1 MALYE
6 GRGGRGTGRME
17 RRGARGLCA
26 GPAHR
31 GEFPALVR
39 PGGRRF
45 RAERRSRCLDVARA
59 KNRRTRLSWG
69 VGDEMLVAAATP
81 ACPRA
86 RVAWCAQSNKGV
98 HVAAEKASILRV
110 KVPSCQLPDSGT

>member
-1 MALYE
+1 MALSAC
-6 GRGGRGTGRME
+6 RGGRGTGRME

-31 GEFPALVR
+31 GECPALVR

-45 RAERRSRCLDVARA
+45 RAECRSRCLDIARA
-59 KNRRTRLSWG
+59 KNRRTRLTWG
-69 VGDEMLVAAATP
+69 VGDETIVAAATP

-86 RVAWCAQSNKGV
+86 RIAWFVQAHKSESRLTLG
-98 HVAAEKASILRV
+98 ILRPLFV
-110 KVPSCQLPDSGT
+110 SHKTSDF